1 MSHAPNCINESII
14 PNSIVVTIAIQT
26 HGVISDTN
34 LSPDVMKIF
43 DNVRLFSKAG
53 IAQDVASTRMIDANT
68 LLPLNKR
75 LQRNLG
81 YGESTLDIIETYS
94 RDLKVKY
101 LNYLDFENIPE
112 YEIRGEK
119 TCVIYP
125 HITIDKVFS
134 LKPTNFSDRFL
145 DCVGLGQNGIFLV
158 SVHEYDPESGELKFI
173 YPSKNDNPLLNNIK
187 EFTNFVKF
195 FHSFSKDFFKI
206 DSTDLP
212 HTLKLNK
219 NKKKIQTIRMSKLVE
234 IVKQIFHS
242 RKCFINL
249 MDYSC
254 SNISETIP
262 EEDLSLLKYYTPA
275 DIETGYIP
283 KWGGRGERKGSGER
297 VTKNCKKRI
306 KKTRKVRKIKKTRK
320 I

>member
-34 LSPDVMKIF
+34 LSPEVMKIF

-53 IAQDVASTRMIDANT
+53 IPQDVVSTRMIDANT
-68 LLPLNKR
+68 LPPLNKR

-101 LNYLDFENIPE
+101 LNYLDFENIPD
-112 YEIRGEK
+112 YEIQGEK
-119 TCVIYP
+119 TCMIYP

-134 LKPTNFSDRFL
+134 LKPTSFSDRFL

-158 SVHEYDPESGELKFI
+158 SVHEYDSESGELKFI
-173 YPSKNDNPLLNNIK
+173 YPNKNNNLLLNNIK
-187 EFTNFVKF
+187 EFTKFANFF
-195 FHSFSKDFFKI
+195 DSFSEDLY
-206 DSTDLP
+206 STDLP

-219 NKKKIQTIRMSKLVE
+219 NKIQTIRMSKLVE
-234 IVKQIFHS
+234 IVKKIFHS
-242 RKCFINL
+242 NECFINL

-254 SNISETIP
+254 SSISETIP
-262 EEDLSLLKYYTPA
+262 KEDLQFLKYYATE
-275 DIETGYIP
+275 DIETGHTP
-283 KWGGRGERKGSGER
+283 KWGGRRERRDSRGK

-306 KKTRKVRKIKKTRK
+306 KKTRNVRKIKKTRK